1 MKASEN
7 GTLVYL
13 TAVETRLKVSA
24 ILIFKTGVPAVT
36 SLFHVHN
43 FKSRLYGSTLN
54 VCGRQGDY
62 VTVTY
67 GAELM
72 MFREY

>member
-13 TAVETRLKVSA
+13 AAVETRLKVSA
-24 ILIFKTGVPAVT
+24 VLMFKMGVPAV
-36 SLFHVHN
+36 SPLFHVYN
-43 FKSRLYGSTLN
+43 FKSRLYGLTLN

-72 MFREY
+72 MLREY